1 MDRLSMDLNGMKES
15 MKTLIEMKRDF
26 EDVRMIATDAHECAG
41 NNKSEIALLREDVKA
56 LEKRVETLETEKA
69 KTNKSLTKAHDDY
82 VKLDTYIRRDNLVFQ
97 NVQQAPNENCENVIR
112 NIFRRMKVDNVESIQ
127 FVRVHRLTGRKKTPL
142 PIICRFE
149 HFADRVKV
157 WNSRFNLKQTNI
169 QVQEDFHPDILARRQ
184 VLFPIMMEAKKQ
196 QMKSTLSV
204 DKLIIDGTSYTIDD
218 LGKLPDTLS
227 SIALGM
233 KESPDAVAFF
243 TKRCPLSNFYHSPFV
258 GDDGTRYHSTE
269 QFLQFKKAEFAGDQ
283 ETATKIFN
291 AQDPLTCKNL
301 AKSIKNV
308 NEQAWQNVAC
318 GIMKSALRKKFES
331 NQSCKETLLKT
342 GLRRLGE
349 ATNKDPF
356 WGTGIALGDKLATNC
371 GAWQGANNMGK
382 LLEEVRLEL
391 Q

>member
-1 MDRLSMDLNGMKES
+1 
-15 MKTLIEMKRDF
+15 
-26 EDVRMIATDAHECAG
+26 MIINICLA
-41 NNKSEIALLREDVKA
+41 
-56 LEKRVETLETEKA
+56 
-69 KTNKSLTKAHDDY
+69 
-82 VKLDTYIRRDNLVFQ
+82 Q
-97 NVQQAPNENCENVIR
+97 NVPSLA
-112 NIFRRMKVDNVESIQ
+112 Q
-127 FVRVHRLTGRKKTPL
+127 FCRKKTPL